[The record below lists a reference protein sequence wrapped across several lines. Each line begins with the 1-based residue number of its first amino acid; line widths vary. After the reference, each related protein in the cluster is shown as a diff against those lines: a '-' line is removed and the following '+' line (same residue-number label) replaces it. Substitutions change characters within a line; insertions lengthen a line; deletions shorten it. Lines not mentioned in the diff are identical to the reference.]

1 MSIIIKPHG
10 INADVEVSTP
20 AEAAAVLVGLKT
32 PGQILA
38 EAVKRAARPAEE
50 AARKHPGWS
59 GIFHA
64 DTAETAA
71 GVPKEADVD
80 LTDTAAMLA
89 EKDGEKAPR
98 NRTWT
103 AEEESVL
110 KRGIR
115 DGKKCREIGEY
126 LGRSQSSVRNK
137 LDAME
142 RERAVL
148 NLTPIKPKKVTA

>member
-50 AARKHPGWS
+50 AARKHPGRS

-64 DTAETAA
+64 DTDETTA

-80 LTDTAAMLA
+80 LTDTAATLE
-89 EKDGEKAPR
+89 EKDGEKTPR

-103 AEEESVL
+103 PQDESVL

-115 DGKKCREIGEY
+115 GGLTVRQVAER
-126 LGRSQSSVRNK
+126 LGRSYSSVNNK
-137 LDAME
+137 LTAME
-142 RERAVL
+142 KECR
-148 NLTPIKPKKVTA
+148 NLRLDPIRPVVKK

>member
-64 DTAETAA
+64 DTAETTA

-80 LTDTAAMLA
+80 LTDTAATLE
-89 EKDGEKAPR
+89 EKDGEKTPR

-103 AEEESVL
+103 PQDESVL

-115 DGKKCREIGEY
+115 GGLTVRQVAER
-126 LGRSQSSVRNK
+126 LGRSYSSVNNK
-137 LDAME
+137 LTAME
-142 RERAVL
+142 KECR
-148 NLTPIKPKKVTA
+148 NLRLDPIRPVVKK

>member
-50 AARKHPGWS
+50 ASRKHPGWS

-64 DTAETAA
+64 DTAETTA

-80 LTDTAAMLA
+80 LTDTAVMLA

-103 AEEESVL
+103 AGQEAVL
-110 KRGIR
+110 IAEYRKGR
-115 DGKKCREIGEY
+115 DVRDIAD
-126 LGRSQSSVRNK
+126 LLDRSYSSVNNK
-137 LDAME
+137 RTALGLDRSKQVA
-142 RERAVL
+142 A
-148 NLTPIKPKKVTA
+148 

>member
-10 INADVEVSTP
+10 IHADVEVSTP

-59 GIFHA
+59 GIVHA

-71 GVPKEADVD
+71 GVPEDADVD
-80 LTDTAAMLA
+80 LTDTAASLA
-89 EKDGEKAPR
+89 ENDGEKTPR

-103 AEEESVL
+103 PQDESVL

-115 DGKKCREIGEY
+115 GGLTVRQVAER
-126 LGRSQSSVRNK
+126 LGRSYSSVNNK
-137 LDAME
+137 LTAME
-142 RERAVL
+142 KECR
-148 NLTPIKPKKVTA
+148 NLRLDPIRPVVKK

>member
-80 LTDTAAMLA
+80 LTDTAATLE

-103 AEEESVL
+103 PQDESVL

-115 DGKKCREIGEY
+115 GGLTVRQVAER
-126 LGRSQSSVRNK
+126 LGRSYSSVNNK
-137 LDAME
+137 LTAME
-142 RERAVL
+142 KECR
-148 NLTPIKPKKVTA
+148 NLRLDPIRPVVKK